1 MKKLRVQHDCDHIDW
16 QDVSDIL
23 KSVGMAYFKGETHQK
38 AFKNS
43 RTVVFVF
50 DDEKLVGFG
59 RAISDGAYQAAIYDV
74 AVRPEYQGR
83 KVGSMIVQQIVES
96 IPHCNFL
103 LYAAPGKE
111 EFYQKLNFRRMKTG
125 MALFLNS
132 DQMQSKGFT
141 E

>member
-1 MKKLRVQHDCDHIDW
+1 MMNLRIQRNCENIDW
-16 QDVSDIL
+16 QDVAEIL
-23 KSVGMAYFKGETHQK
+23 KSVGMAYFKGEIHQK

-50 DDEKLVGFG
+50 ADETLIGFG

-83 KVGSMIVQQIVES
+83 KLGSLIVQEIVES